1 MITVTIEKNKIKASG
16 HAGTA
21 PKGQDLVCAAF
32 TMLCHSLIESFRKLT
47 ADSFIY
53 KIDSGSFYFE
63 CALPSGKRKKHLAK
77 ARCLRCQRRPIF
89 PGGCP
94 PRLVCERCRWQ
105 IQRAKRAQQRSE
117 FRSIIHYAN
126 EIQGTAL
133 RAPGSC

>member
-1 MITVTIEKNKIKASG
+1 MITVTIEKSRIKASG

-47 ADSFIY
+47 DDSFIY

-63 CALPSGKRKKHLAK
+63 CALPSGQKKKHLAK
-77 ARCLRCQRRPIF
+77 ARCFRCQRRPIF

-94 PRLVCERCRWQ
+94 P
-105 IQRAKRAQQRSE
+105 
-117 FRSIIHYAN
+117 SIF
-126 EIQGTAL
+126 GTEEL
-133 RAPGSC
+133 NYRVRNGNGWTLFVINTD

>member
-1 MITVTIEKNKIKASG
+1 MRKARCFSYVQKGNYMITVTIEKGRIKASG

-63 CALPSGKRKKHLAK
+63 CALPSGQRNIQARKADL
-77 ARCLRCQRRPIF
+77 Q
-89 PGGCP
+89 
-94 PRLVCERCRWQ
+94 V
-105 IQRAKRAQQRSE
+105 
-117 FRSIIHYAN
+117 
-126 EIQGTAL
+126 AL
-133 RAPGSC
+133 FAHI